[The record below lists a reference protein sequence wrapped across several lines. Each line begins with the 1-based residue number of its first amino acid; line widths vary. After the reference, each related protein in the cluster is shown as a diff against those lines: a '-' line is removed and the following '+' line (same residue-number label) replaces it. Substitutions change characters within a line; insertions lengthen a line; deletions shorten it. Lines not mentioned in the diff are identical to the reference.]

1 MKTSLKGAKVVV
13 TGGSKGYGAGIAEI
27 LVGRGAKVWITGR
40 DEAALR
46 KAAKKTGAKAIKA
59 DVSSVADW
67 DRVFAEVAGKD
78 KRLDILINNAGA
90 GIKIAPAVDQ
100 SDEDMARSIAV
111 NLTGAMYGCRR
122 AAKLMVPRKNGT
134 IINVLSVCATQ
145 AWPGFGPYSAA
156 KAGLMQFTKCLY
168 TELRPHGVRATS
180 VIPSWGN
187 TEFARPLGLPGH
199 PPEIAAKCIQPRE
212 LGELIASICELPSHL
227 AIQDVTL
234 WPLVQK
240 VEPL

>member
-1 MKTSLKGAKVVV
+1 MAASLKNAKAIV
-13 TGGSKGYGAGIAEI
+13 TGGSRGYGAGIAAV
-27 LVGRGAKVWITGR
+27 LVERGARVWITGR

-46 KAAKKTGAKAIKA
+46 KAEKKTGAKAIKA
-59 DVSSVADW
+59 DVTSPEDW
-67 DRVFAEVAGKD
+67 DKVFDIVAGRD

-90 GIKIAPAVDQ
+90 GINIAPTMKQ
-100 SDEDMARSIAV
+100 SDAEIAASIAV
-111 NLTGAMYGCRR
+111 NLTGAIYGCRR
-122 AAKLMVPRKNGT
+122 AAKLMVPRKSGT

-187 TEFARPLGLPGH
+187 TEFSRALGRPPLPAKT
-199 PPEIAAKCIQPRE
+199 AAKITQPRD
-212 LGELIASICELPSHL
+212 LGELIAFICELPPHL

-234 WPLVQK
+234 WPLIQE

>member
-1 MKTSLKGAKVVV
+1 MSSSLKGAKAIV
-13 TGGSKGYGAGIAEI
+13 TGGSRGYGAGIAAV
-27 LVGRGAKVWITGR
+27 LVERGAQVWITGR
-40 DEAALR
+40 DEAALC
-46 KAAKKTGAKAIKA
+46 KAEKATGAKAIKA
-59 DVSSVADW
+59 DVTSPPDW
-67 DRVFAEVAGKD
+67 DRVFEIVASRD

-90 GIKIAPAVDQ
+90 GINIAPTADQ
-100 SDEDMARSIAV
+100 KDAEIAASIAV
-111 NLTGAMYGCRR
+111 NLTGAIYGCRR
-122 AAKLMVPRKNGT
+122 AAKLMIPRKSGT

-187 TEFARPLGLPGH
+187 TDFGRALGY
-199 PPEIAAKCIQPRE
+199 PPPPPKEAAKRIQPRE
-212 LGELIASICELPSHL
+212 LGELIASICELPAHL